1 MKKSKRNSK
10 KEMKSKKSTKA
21 VVKASSPVE
30 LTVVCPK
37 CGAWKD
43 KPCTVRGKAQD
54 DFHPDRTR
62 LAKVQLSSDAKARL
76 ETITKADDPKP
87 TAKSKLTPEQK
98 AVVEILADKIEALG
112 KQAEFIGPVSVG
124 PIVSTYR
131 FFPLRKT
138 KVAHLESMAKD
149 FAVALGVEDSIFV
162 KRMPGESA
170 VGITVQNKD
179 RKIIQFR
186 DTVSNVA
193 EFMDVETKD
202 GHKPIPLN
210 FGIDVVGNPFV
221 DDLTDQPHLLIA
233 GTTGAGKSTIEHGLT
248 LSMLWTMSPQELRM
262 IISDTK
268 GVEFKAFE
276 NIPHLQFP
284 ICTNVFKTAEAMA
297 WCVEE
302 TQTRLDLI
310 GKAGVRNIHEYNKL
324 MSKSGGAKIPYVVFV
339 IDELNDIIGSAVE
352 AADAKANSA
361 RLGTIVGR
369 SRASGIHVI
378 AATQRPDVRLIK
390 GSIKSNFSSR
400 LSFRLLTHQDSRTV
414 LSTKGA
420 ENLMSKG
427 DMLYQSSTNPTL
439 KRLHAPYTSLDD
451 VKATIEFIVKREQQA
466 HEERLADSR
475 PPAGIEKYPY
485 REQ

>member
-1 MKKSKRNSK
+1 MKKMKKNS
-10 KEMKSKKSTKA
+10 KSKKSEKSTK
-21 VVKASSPVE
+21 SSTPVE

-37 CGAWKD
+37 CGAWKN
-43 KPCTVRGKAQD
+43 KQCKSRGVEIEE
-54 DFHPDRTR
+54 FHPDRTR

-76 ETITKADDPKP
+76 ENITAKDEAKP
-87 TAKSKLTPEQK
+87 SPKSKLTAEQK
-98 AVVEILADKIEALG
+98 QVVEIISDKIEALG

-149 FAVALGVEDSIFV
+149 LAVALGVEDTVFV

-170 VGITVQNKD
+170 VGMTVQNKD

-193 EFMDVETKD
+193 DYMEQSTHD

-210 FGIDVVGNPFV
+210 FGIDSIGNPFV
-221 DDLTDQPHLLIA
+221 DDLTEQPHLLIA
-233 GTTGAGKSTIEHGLT
+233 GTTGSGKSTIEHGLT

-276 NIPHLQFP
+276 GIPHLQFP
-284 ICTNVFKTAEAMA
+284 ICTSVYKTMEALQ
-297 WCVEE
+297 WCVDE
-302 TQTRLDLI
+302 TQIRLDKI
-310 GKAGVRNIHEYNKL
+310 GKASVRNIHEYNKL
-324 MSKSGGAKIPYVVFV
+324 PGVDKIPYVVV
-339 IDELNDIIGSAVE
+339 IIDELNDILGPALE
-352 AADAKANSA
+352 NNEAKANSA
-361 RLGTIVGR
+361 KLSTIVAR

-390 GSIKSNFSSR
+390 GSIKANFPTR
-400 LSFRLLTHQDSRTV
+400 LSFRLPSHQDSRTV
-414 LSTKGA
+414 LNTKGA
-420 ENLMSKG
+420 ENLMRKG
-427 DMLYQSSTNPTL
+427 DMLYQSSTGMAL
-439 KRLHAPYTSLDD
+439 KRLHAPFTALDD
-451 VKATIEFIVKREQQA
+451 VKATIEFIIKREQQA
-466 HEERLADSR
+466 HEERLAAAA
-475 PPAGIEKYPY
+475 PQEGTQTYKM
-485 REQ
+485 